1 MELMKGN
8 DNKEN
13 IDTEVAEAKTQVYE
27 LGYLLVPTI
36 SDEGVGGAYTAIKDL
51 VASFGG
57 EFISDEMPHLITL
70 AYPMLHVVANVRN
83 KFDSAY
89 FGWIKFEM
97 ETSKVL
103 ELKNKLDFEPNTI
116 RFMIIK
122 TVRENTIATKKF
134 TYKDM
139 SKSRTVKK
147 EAGDEA
153 PAEINK
159 EELDKEIDAMIEA

>member
-1 MELMKGN
+1 MQGN
-8 DNKEN
+8 TNKDINEGE
-13 IDTEVAEAKTQVYE
+13 EVYTKTQVYE

-36 SDEGVGGAYTAIKDL
+36 SDENIGGVYTALKDM
-51 VASFGG
+51 VSEYKG
-57 EFISDEMPHLITL
+57 EFIADEMPHMIAL
-70 AYPMLHVVANVRN
+70 AYPMLKVVANVRN

-97 ETSKVL
+97 ETSKIL
-103 ELKNKLDFEPNTI
+103 DFKKKLDFDPNVI
-116 RFMIIK
+116 RFLITK

-139 SKSRTVKK
+139 ARKKTTKK
-147 EAGDEA
+147 EGEEEV
-153 PAEINK
+153 PVEINK